1 MRKSLSI
8 LLMSIIFLSGIILA
22 QDGRPQYKISNERA
36 GVYIGDIIIELFPY
50 VAPLHVANFDSLVS
64 ISFYDSTAWHRV
76 VPNFVIQGG
85 DPNSK
90 HGPRNTWGEGDSTQA
105 TVPAE
110 FSKVSHLK
118 GILGAARDT
127 DINSA
132 TSQFYI
138 NTVNNTGLDGRYTA
152 YGIVIGGMDVVH
164 DIENSPRDGNDNPHE
179 KIEMFITKIGINE
192 SIPDVPQLIAPA
204 DGFVGFQSNTDLVW
218 GKVEE
223 AVLTFLEV
231 AHDSNFSN
239 LAYADSFAVTTG
251 NTSIKYP
258 GVEFGQV
265 KYFWRV
271 RSNNGAK
278 FSDYSE
284 TRGFTSSIQAPT
296 LIAPENTATNISTSP
311 LLEWNP
317 VEGAVSY
324 RLQIAH
330 TLPSFTESRI
340 VFDESG
346 ITEPQKQIENLAAD
360 TRHYWRVLGEAEEYD
375 GPYSNTWL
383 FTTEQA
389 TSVNDDS
396 PKPDDFF
403 LFQNYPNPFN
413 PESIIKIQI
422 AERTNTVL
430 KIFDITGRE
439 VQTLLNESI
448 EPGVYEINFDASDL
462 TSGIYYYRLE
472 TDSYNQTRKMIL
484 LK

>member
-1 MRKSLSI
+1 MKKSLSI
-8 LLMSIIFLSGIILA
+8 LLCIIFLSGMILA

-90 HGPRNTWGEGDSTQA
+90 NGPRNTWGEGDSTQR

-110 FSKVSHLK
+110 FSKVSHRK
-118 GILGAARDT
+118 GIIGAARDT

-152 YGIVIGGMDVVH
+152 YGIVIEGMEVVH
-164 DIENSPRDGNDNPHE
+164 DIENSPRDNNDNPLE
-179 KIEMFITKIGINE
+179 KIEMFITKIGVNE
-192 SIPDVPQLIAPA
+192 SIPEIPGLLQPDDNA
-204 DGFVGFQSNTDLVW
+204 VGFMPGSSLVW
-218 GKVEE
+218 SYVED
-223 AVLTFLEV
+223 AVLTFLEI
-231 AHDSNFSN
+231 ARDSSFSEIVF
-239 LAYADSFAVTTG
+239 ADSFAVTSG
-251 NTSIKYP
+251 NTSAQFP
-258 GVEFGQV
+258 NVELGNV

-271 RSNNGAK
+271 RSNNGVK
-278 FSDYSE
+278 FSDYSAV
-284 TRGFTSSIQAPT
+284 RRFTSSIKSPE
-296 LIAPENTATNISTSP
+296 LIAPENTSTNISTSP
-311 LLEWNP
+311 LLEWSP

-346 ITEPQKQIENLAAD
+346 ITEPQKQVENLAAD
-360 TRHYWRVLGEAEEYD
+360 TRHYWRVLGEAEEYN

-396 PKPDDFF
+396 QKPDDFF

-422 AERTNTVL
+422 AERTYTVL

-439 VQTLLNESI
+439 IQTLINKQL
-448 EPGVYEINFDASDL
+448 EPGVYEINFDASNL

-472 TDSYNQTRKMIL
+472 TDAYSQTRKMIL